1 MDKISNKYLLKEI
14 FSYIKLNKF
23 LNIIKKNKKYQ
34 KALDIPLFTYQSI
47 YLFKKLKIDY
57 DTINND
63 KLYSFITD
71 EFKIKVDKAL
81 FVKMI
86 EEKKVG
92 EAIMPIN
99 HLSINKNQELKILN
113 KDINWIS
120 DINIIKLD
128 LIRSNPGEQIIIP
141 SGLFP
146 NLKILNVNNNFITP
160 SSLIIPLCELCISCN
175 NTNENILFLNDI
187 NKEEVNL
194 NNLEILE
201 IFTYGRKKK
210 NLLLLQKKEEIPKTN
225 NIIFRMPKIK
235 YLKIIISCNCENS
248 FIEKY
253 FNLNLLEIIESNQ
266 LDKKRTTFI
275 DLINKKE
282 KYFKTLSM
290 KDLNNIIISY
300 SSQDGVEQSLH
311 RTFAMNTTIN
321 GLRKYSYYESHFNA
335 DARICEKI
343 CLGEKFEE
351 KKNGNKILKSYTNCR
366 DYNNIGL
373 NLTNI
378 DDINAI
384 TINGNGRK
392 INADKINGIFNIKK
406 NNYSL
411 EEINLSFQGNGFIG
425 ENYYKNLL
433 KNISKFKVLKKL
445 FLYDHISIEKFKLLL
460 DKISKFKL
468 LEEIDIRVD
477 AKSCNNIKGLKNSIK
492 KIFPLCNV
500 EMYDFC
506 FLRVKQINQN
516 NLKNRINIKF
526 LK

>member
-1 MDKISNKYLLKEI
+1 M
-14 FSYIKLNKF
+14 
-23 LNIIKKNKKYQ
+23 KK
-34 KALDIPLFTYQSI
+34 
-47 YLFKKLKIDY
+47 
-57 DTINND
+57 
-63 KLYSFITD
+63 
-71 EFKIKVDKAL
+71 
-81 FVKMI
+81 
-86 EEKKVG
+86 
-92 EAIMPIN
+92 
-99 HLSINKNQELKILN
+99 
-113 KDINWIS
+113 
-120 DINIIKLD
+120 
-128 LIRSNPGEQIIIP
+128 
-141 SGLFP
+141 
-146 NLKILNVNNNFITP
+146 
-160 SSLIIPLCELCISCN
+160 
-175 NTNENILFLNDI
+175 
-187 NKEEVNL
+187 
-194 NNLEILE
+194 
-201 IFTYGRKKK
+201 
-210 NLLLLQKKEEIPKTN
+210 
-225 NIIFRMPKIK
+225 
-235 YLKIIISCNCENS
+235 
-248 FIEKY
+248 
-253 FNLNLLEIIESNQ
+253 
-266 LDKKRTTFI
+266 
-275 DLINKKE
+275 
-282 KYFKTLSM
+282 
-290 KDLNNIIISY
+290 
-300 SSQDGVEQSLH
+300 
-311 RTFAMNTTIN
+311 
-321 GLRKYSYYESHFNA
+321 
-335 DARICEKI
+335 
-343 CLGEKFEE
+343 

-445 FLYDHISIEKFKLLL
+445 FLYDPISIEKFKLLL